1 MPVMEKTVDGK
12 VIKFTDP
19 INSWRLIHDG
29 TKVIHLFESA
39 GVTESIYEV
48 EEFSTK
54 AAAEARIT
62 ELKLVPLPVEDVVT
76 DEDAA

>member
-12 VIKFTDP
+12 VVKFTDP

-39 GVTESIYEV
+39 GVTESIFHV
-48 EEFSTK
+48 VEFSTK
-54 AAAEARIT
+54 AAAEAKIA
-62 ELKLVPLPVEDVVT
+62 ELRLVPLPVEDSP
-76 DEDAA
+76 EDSE

>member
-1 MPVMEKTVDGK
+1 MPVKEKTVEGK
-12 VIKFTDP
+12 VVKFTAP

-29 TKVIHLFESA
+29 TKVIGLFESA

-54 AAAEARIT
+54 AAAEARIA
-62 ELKLVPLPVEDVVT
+62 ELKLVPLPVEVSP
-76 DEDAA
+76 EDSE

>member
-1 MPVMEKTVDGK
+1 MPVKDKIVEGKTVK
-12 VIKFTDP
+12 YTAP

-29 TKVIHLFESA
+29 TKVIGLFESA

-54 AAAEARIT
+54 AAADARIT
-62 ELKLVPLPVEDVVT
+62 ELKLVPLPVEVVDT